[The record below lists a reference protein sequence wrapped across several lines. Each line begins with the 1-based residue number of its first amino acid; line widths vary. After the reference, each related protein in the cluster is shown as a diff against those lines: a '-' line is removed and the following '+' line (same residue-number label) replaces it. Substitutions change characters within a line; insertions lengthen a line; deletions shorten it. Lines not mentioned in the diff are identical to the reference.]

1 MLGWV
6 LNLCLYYEKGFLG
19 KSCQLFSQTRCII
32 DVWQGSKCITNLVK
46 WLTLQSHNL
55 RISSIN
61 CGQIRRKLR
70 IWSHLLKKSLME
82 NFIFCEVLTTINLH
96 QWLLSILAKAL
107 INISKL
113 KQDQTCTIC
122 HWTTWNSL
130 QIIHKK
136 FFIIFW
142 TFLHFN
148 IPWCS
153 WTTVV
158 CYSDACLK
166 WLHIAN
172 IIWIVSS
179 QPYRSSSSWK
189 IRKFFVLL
197 FWDKNPLRIW
207 SSFCSVFFC
216 VCTENRHLRKSGHN
230 KWSLSLRIAYE
241 NVKKSA
247 RNCGYILCVKVSVLG
262 VFLVRIF
269 WY

>member
-1 MLGWV
+1 
-6 LNLCLYYEKGFLG
+6 
-19 KSCQLFSQTRCII
+19 
-32 DVWQGSKCITNLVK
+32 
-46 WLTLQSHNL
+46 
-55 RISSIN
+55 
-61 CGQIRRKLR
+61 
-70 IWSHLLKKSLME
+70 ME
-82 NFIFCEVLTTINLH
+82 NFIFGEVLTTINLH
-96 QWLLSILAKAL
+96 QSLPSVLVKAL

-153 WTTVV
+153 WTTVA

-179 QPYRSSSSWK
+179 QPYWSSSSWK
-189 IRKFFVLL
+189 ILNFFVLL
-197 FWDKNPLRIW
+197 FWDKDPLRIW

-247 RNCGYILCVKVSVLG
+247 RNCGYVFCVKVSVLG

-269 WY
+269 WYWDWIRTRYSVFLRIQSECGKMRTRKTPNTDTFNSVVNFIFCAGELPLNMWTWKYGTEKLSI

>member
-1 MLGWV
+1 
-6 LNLCLYYEKGFLG
+6 
-19 KSCQLFSQTRCII
+19 
-32 DVWQGSKCITNLVK
+32 
-46 WLTLQSHNL
+46 
-55 RISSIN
+55 
-61 CGQIRRKLR
+61 
-70 IWSHLLKKSLME
+70 ME

-96 QWLLSILAKAL
+96 QSLPSILTKAL
-107 INISKL
+107 IRISKL

-179 QPYRSSSSWK
+179 QPYWSSSSWK
-189 IRKFFVLL
+189 IRKFFALL
-197 FWDKNPLRIW
+197 FWDNHPLPIW

-216 VCTENRHLRKSGHN
+216 VRTYGTKTNTYGNQGTINEVYCWGLLTKMWRNPQETEDMFTAWKCP
-230 KWSLSLRIAYE
+230 Y
-241 NVKKSA
+241 
-247 RNCGYILCVKVSVLG
+247 
-262 VFLVRIF
+262 
-269 WY
+269 